1 MLDVAIIG
9 AGPYGLSIAAH
20 LRERGL
26 QFRIY
31 GKLMDSWLSHMP
43 KGMMLKSDGFAS
55 NLYDPGSR
63 FTLKQFCA
71 EQGIPYGDTG
81 VPVKLDTFTSY
92 GSAFQRRMVASEF
105 QDSMV
110 TSVEQLPKGFTLRLD
125 SGETVQCRRVVLAV
139 GITHF
144 EYVPPTLAHLP
155 QQYLSHSAQH
165 RELEGFRGRSVA
177 IIGAGAS
184 ALDLAGL
191 LNEAGA
197 QVQLISR
204 REELVFH
211 TAPTGKQRSLWKRI
225 RHPQSGLGPGLRSR
239 FYSDAP
245 QAFHRLPERWR
256 LAIVGKALGPSGGWF
271 VRDMVVGRVPMLL
284 GYAPEAAA
292 ARDGCVHLQIRS
304 VDGDSRKAVQVEHVI
319 AATGY
324 RVNLA
329 RLTFLSK
336 DMQARIRCVENAP
349 VLTPDFESSL
359 PGLYFAGVAAA
370 NSFGPVMRFAY
381 GAGFTARRLAGV
393 LEQEITK
400 QKVSVPVGRL
410 AESAD

>member
-43 KGMMLKSDGFAS
+43 KGMLLKSDGFAS

-63 FTLKQFCA
+63 FTLKQFCT
-71 EQGIPYGDTG
+71 EQGIPYADTG

-92 GSAFQRRMVASEF
+92 GLAFQQRMLSSEF

-110 TSVEQLPKGFTLRLD
+110 TGVEQLPNGFTLLLD
-125 SGETVQCRRVVLAV
+125 NGETVLCRRLVLAV

-144 EYVPPTLAHLP
+144 EYVPPMLAHLP
-155 QQYLSHSAQH
+155 GQYLSHSARH
-165 RELEGFRGRSVA
+165 RDLEGLRGRSVA
-177 IIGAGAS
+177 IVGAGAS

-191 LNEAGA
+191 LHEAGA
-197 QVQLISR
+197 DVQLISR
-204 REELVFH
+204 RKELVFH
-211 TAPTGKQRSLWKRI
+211 TAPNGKRRSLWKRI

-271 VRDMVVGRVPMLL
+271 IRDMVIGRVPALL
-284 GYAPEAAA
+284 GYFPEAAA
-292 ARDGCVHLQIRS
+292 ARDGCVHLQLRS
-304 VDGDSRKAVQVEHVI
+304 VDGDCTKAMQVEHVI

-324 RVNLA
+324 RVDLA
-329 RLTFLSK
+329 RLRFLSK
-336 DMQARIRCVENAP
+336 DLQGRIRCVQNAP
-349 VLTPDFESSL
+349 VLSPDFESSL

-393 LEQEITK
+393 LQQEITK
-400 QKVSVPVGRL
+400 NVAVRVGRL
-410 AESAD
+410 AQSAE